1 MLLCRIRTLLAALW
15 LGLVVTLG
23 AAVAPTLFA
32 MLERTEAGRIAGQLF
47 RIEAHAGL
55 GLAVALFLIERRL
68 ASLRMAAGRGS
79 VVSLGLLL
87 VPMFAADW
95 FLPRWASLSL
105 YAAIGLPLAWFL
117 GTLFWVFFTH
127 ESQRAGR

>member
-1 MLLCRIRTLLAALW
+1 MSRIYAIWKAY
-15 LGLVVTLG
+15 
-23 AAVAPTLFA
+23 A
-32 MLERTEAGRIAGQLF
+32 MLV
-47 RIEAHAGL
+47 IEAVSAYCRKTEDL
-55 GLAVALFLIERRL
+55 PV
-68 ASLRMAAGRGS
+68 

>member
-1 MLLCRIRTLLAALW
+1 MHRIYEVWKAY
-15 LGLVVTLG
+15 
-23 AAVAPTLFA
+23 A
-32 MLERTEAGRIAGQLF
+32 MLVIDTVSAYCRSTEHLP
-47 RIEAHAGL
+47 
-55 GLAVALFLIERRL
+55 V
-68 ASLRMAAGRGS
+68 

-117 GTLFWVFFTH
+117 GTMFWVFFTYG
-127 ESQRAGR
+127 SNRASR

>member
-1 MLLCRIRTLLAALW
+1 MSRIYEIWKAY
-15 LGLVVTLG
+15 
-23 AAVAPTLFA
+23 A
-32 MLERTEAGRIAGQLF
+32 MLV
-47 RIEAHAGL
+47 IEAVSAYCRKTEHL
-55 GLAVALFLIERRL
+55 PV
-68 ASLRMAAGRGS
+68 

-117 GTLFWVFFTH
+117 GTLILAHARSACRCRCAPAHNDRF
-127 ESQRAGR
+127 RAARPN

>member
-1 MLLCRIRTLLAALW
+1 MSRIYAIWKAY
-15 LGLVVTLG
+15 
-23 AAVAPTLFA
+23 A
-32 MLERTEAGRIAGQLF
+32 MLV
-47 RIEAHAGL
+47 IEAVSAYCRKTEDL
-55 GLAVALFLIERRL
+55 PV
-68 ASLRMAAGRGS
+68 

-105 YAAIGLPLAWFL
+105 YAAIGLPLAWVL

-127 ESQRAGR
+127 ESQRASR